1 VVGVATIT
9 ETVVPGS
16 ASGVTNIN
24 SLDVTSRFVIE
35 VAKGFTA
42 GSVKFYDEKEWEI
55 IMRLH
60 GEIRHIL
67 TRTLPT

>member
-1 VVGVATIT
+1 MVGAATIT
-9 ETVVPGS
+9 ETIALSS
-16 ASGVTNIN
+16 ACGIININ
-24 SLDVTSRFVIE
+24 SLDVTSRFAIE

-42 GSVKFYDEKEWEI
+42 ESVKFYDEKECEI